1 MDQTLEVRWFYDGTP
16 PSTVVD
22 WFMDLDPE
30 QESER
35 EDLYLIS
42 NDPSLNVKL
51 REEKIQLKRQS
62 GERTGAQFHDR
73 VRGHREFW
81 QKWSFPLTD
90 DAPDLFTEDPSGL
103 WLPVTKSRYQRK
115 YKPAEQRSLLA
126 PLVEPDPAD
135 ALVELTQVTSG
146 PHRAWTICM
155 EAEGR
160 AEVLP
165 GTLRQMGLYVFNQ
178 GTPPALEPARSY
190 GYVHWLEQAYVDGAS
205 ALTNGMEG

>member
-1 MDQTLEVRWFYDGTP
+1 MDQTLEVRWFYDGTAP
-16 PSTVVD
+16 AAVLD

-30 QESER
+30 QEAER

-51 REEKIQLKRQS
+51 REGKIQLKRQS

-103 WLPVTKSRYQRK
+103 WLPVTKCRG
-115 YKPAEQRSLLA
+115 
-126 PLVEPDPAD
+126 
-135 ALVELTQVTSG
+135 TSG
-146 PHRAWTICM
+146 STSRPSSARCWTRSTKPILPMRSSSSHR
-155 EAEGR
+155 
-160 AEVLP
+160 
-165 GTLRQMGLYVFNQ
+165 
-178 GTPPALEPARSY
+178 
-190 GYVHWLEQAYVDGAS
+190 
-205 ALTNGMEG
+205 